1 MKLHKTGCSMSLYT
15 PEFAGTTLKLHAI
28 AARFSDE
35 GVISDEHR
43 RFIADLKEK
52 EACFHTIRR
61 IYVKHGY
68 DKTAR
73 RLYKIYDK
81 YGFIRP

>member
-1 MKLHKTGCSMSLYT
+1 MKLRKADCSMSLYT
-15 PEFAGTTLKLHAI
+15 PEFAGSTLRLHAI
-28 AARFSDE
+28 AARFAAE

-43 RFIADLKEK
+43 RFIADMKEK
-52 EACFHTIRR
+52 ENCFRAVHS

-81 YGFIRP
+81 YGFVRP